1 MSGGAI
7 MTVAAPSA
15 SPPSRALPPG
25 ACDAHSHVFGPFD
38 RFPPIE
44 RSVYALPEA
53 SPQIHAAIRRV
64 IGAAR
69 GVLTQPAP
77 YANDPSAMLAA
88 IAGAP
93 RALRGVAVAD
103 ESIDDATLGRW
114 RAGGIAGLRF
124 TEMRTPSG
132 ERYPGSVGFA
142 ALEALAP
149 RMREIG
155 MHAQLW
161 ASASQLAEHLPA
173 LLRLGV
179 PLVIDHMGCPD
190 PREGPDGPA
199 FARVVDLLPDGAL
212 WIKLVICRLSAGGS
226 DFARIRPLH
235 DRLVERAPHRLVW
248 GSDWPYVRIQP
259 APDAGYFA
267 DVVQD
272 WIEDAELVRRIMV
285 ANPAE
290 LYDFNHEE
298 DQA

>member
-1 MSGGAI
+1 
-7 MTVAAPSA
+7 MTIPAPLASA
-15 SPPSRALPPG
+15 PSRALPPG

-53 SPQIHAAIRRV
+53 APEIHFAVRNTLGV
-64 IGAAR
+64 AR

-77 YANDPSAMLAA
+77 YANDPNAMLAA

-93 RALRGVAVAD
+93 RALRGVAVTDA
-103 ESIDDATLGRW
+103 SVDDSTLERW
-114 RAGGIAGLRF
+114 RTGGIVGLRF

-190 PREGPDGPA
+190 PRQGPDGPA
-199 FARVVDLLPDGAL
+199 FAGIVDLLADGAL
-212 WIKLVICRLSAGGS
+212 WMKLVICRLSAGGS
-226 DFARIRPLH
+226 DYARIRPLH

-259 APDAGYFA
+259 TPDAGYLA
-267 DVVQD
+267 DVAQDWVQD
-272 WIEDAELVRRIMV
+272 DELIRRILV
-285 ANPAE
+285 ANPAK
-290 LYDFNHEE
+290 LYDFNEE
-298 DQA
+298 EKA

>member
-1 MSGGAI
+1 
-7 MTVAAPSA
+7 MTIPAPPASA
-15 SPPSRALPPG
+15 PSRALPPD

-53 SPQIHAAIRRV
+53 SPEIHAAIRRA

-77 YANDPSAMLAA
+77 YANDPGAMLAA

-93 RALRGVAVAD
+93 QTLRGVAVTND
-103 ESIDDATLGRW
+103 SIDDATLERW
-114 RAGGIAGLRF
+114 RAGGIVGLRF

-132 ERYPGSVGFA
+132 ERYPGSVGFP
-142 ALEALAP
+142 ALRALAP

-161 ASASQLAEHLPA
+161 ANASQLAEHLPV

-179 PLVIDHMGCPD
+179 PLVIDHMGTPD

-199 FARVVDLLPDGAL
+199 FARIVDLLADGAL

-226 DFARIRPLH
+226 DLARIRPLH
-235 DRLVERAPHRLVW
+235 DRLVERASHRLVW

-259 APDAGYFA
+259 APDAGHFA
-267 DVVQD
+267 DLVQD
-272 WIEDAELVRRIMV
+272 WIQDAELIRRILV
-285 ANPAE
+285 VNPAQ
-290 LYDFNHEE
+290 LYDFNNNEE
-298 DQA
+298 QA

>member
-1 MSGGAI
+1 MSGGSV
-7 MTVAAPSA
+7 MTIPAPLASAPSH
-15 SPPSRALPPG
+15 ALPLG
-25 ACDAHSHVFGPFD
+25 ACDAHSHIFGPFD

-53 SPQIHAAIRRV
+53 GPEIHATVRGTLGV
-64 IGAAR
+64 AR

-77 YANDPSAMLAA
+77 YASDPSAMLAA

-93 RALRGVAVAD
+93 KDLRGVAVAD
-103 ESIDDATLGRW
+103 ESIDGATLARW
-114 RAGGIAGLRF
+114 RTGGIVGLRF

-142 ALEALAP
+142 ALHALAP

-155 MHAQLW
+155 LNAQLW
-161 ASASQLAEHLPA
+161 ANASQLAEHLPG

-190 PREGPDGPA
+190 PREGPDEPA
-199 FARVVDLLPDGAL
+199 FAGIVDLLADGAL
-212 WIKLVICRLSAGGS
+212 WMKLVICRLSAGGS
-226 DFARIRPLH
+226 DYARIRPLH

-259 APDAGYFA
+259 TPDAGYLA
-267 DVVQD
+267 DVAQDWVQD
-272 WIEDAELVRRIMV
+272 DELIRRILV
-285 ANPAE
+285 ANPAK
-290 LYDFNHEE
+290 LYDFNEE
-298 DQA
+298 EKA